1 MFYDVVVLG
10 SINMDVRVE
19 TNNYPEY
26 SETVFANKIE
36 MLPGGKGSN
45 QAVSVAKQ
53 GKKLAF
59 LGAVGQDSAGK
70 QMLQNLENKGI
81 LTSYILQTNKAGTGT
96 FVAIVDNS
104 GENTMVGTMGANETL
119 LKEDIREVFSDIE
132 AKVLLLQMETSR
144 ESIIET
150 MKIAK

>member
-1 MFYDVVVLG
+1 
-10 SINMDVRVE
+10 
-19 TNNYPEY
+19 
-26 SETVFANKIE
+26 
-36 MLPGGKGSN
+36 
-45 QAVSVAKQ
+45 
-53 GKKLAF
+53 
-59 LGAVGQDSAGK
+59 
-70 QMLQNLENKGI
+70 MLQNLENKGI

-96 FVAIVDNS
+96 FAIVDNS

-150 MKIAK
+150 MKIAKRKNMYTILDPAPADGYFEEALKYASLVTLISRRQKNNWNQSSR